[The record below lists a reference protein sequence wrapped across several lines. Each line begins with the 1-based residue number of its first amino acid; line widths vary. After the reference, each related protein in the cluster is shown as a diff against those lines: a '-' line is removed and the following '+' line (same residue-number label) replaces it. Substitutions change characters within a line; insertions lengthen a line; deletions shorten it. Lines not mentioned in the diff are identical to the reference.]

1 MCELHPRPL
10 STSIW
15 LSRASLDDVLFAPVA
30 FAASRVATLKLTNDN
45 SLLSSRA
52 AAATERISL
61 LSAVNRTALN
71 HRLLNAQIDS
81 YELVSFY
88 HPRPPSLRHE
98 QNSVKPQLAFSHKH
112 SACLPASPTVYL
124 RLSLPKCL
132 ICETPPRQT
141 GDKRLEGARSHLI
154 DLFA

>member
-30 FAASRVATLKLTNDN
+30 FAACERKHWSWLMITRCF
-45 SLLSSRA
+45 LLA
-52 AAATERISL
+52 LLPLTERISL

-98 QNSVKPQLAFSHKH
+98 QNAVKPQLAFSHKH
-112 SACLPASPTVYL
+112 SACLPASPAVYL